1 MESLLVLLAQSADAV
16 ETATKNAERLKTD
29 IRFPGLGIVIREL
42 GSYFTVFGLRI
53 AYYGVTIGLAMVLG
67 YLLADRVAKK
77 TNQNR
82 DLYLDF
88 TIIAVILS
96 VAGARLYYVIF
107 NWKQFADKP
116 LSVFNLRTGGLAIY
130 GGVIVGVLTAIIF
143 SKVKKLNQGQF
154 LDTAVLGLLTGQ
166 IIGRWGNFFNRE
178 AFGTYTKSIFAMQI
192 DVREVSRWFD
202 PSTPVAVVN
211 NEFGSRTTALER
223 VMEIREHAEV
233 IDGATYIS
241 VHPTFLYESLWN
253 LALLIFLLIRTKHK
267 GFDWEILLLYLFGY
281 GLGRLWIEGLRTDQ
295 LFLFGT
301 PIAVSQL
308 LSGILVL
315 GAAAV
320 YVKMYRKNRKKKAA
334 A

>member
-1 MESLLVLLAQSADAV
+1 M
-16 ETATKNAERLKTD
+16 
-29 IRFPGLGIVIREL
+29 
-42 GSYFTVFGLRI
+42 
-53 AYYGVTIGLAMVLG
+53 
-67 YLLADRVAKK
+67 
-77 TNQNR
+77 
-82 DLYLDF
+82 
-88 TIIAVILS
+88 
-96 VAGARLYYVIF
+96 
-107 NWKQFADKP
+107 
-116 LSVFNLRTGGLAIY
+116 
-130 GGVIVGVLTAIIF
+130 
-143 SKVKKLNQGQF
+143 KKLNQGQF

-202 PSTPVAVVN
+202 PSTPIAVVN

>member
-1 MESLLVLLAQSADAV
+1 MSRLLVLLDQ
-16 ETATKNAERLKTD
+16 TD
-29 IRFPGLGIVIREL
+29 IRFPGLGIVL
-42 GSYFTVFGLRI
+42 KKVGSGFTVFGFRI
-53 AYYGVTIGLAMVLG
+53 AFYGVVIGLAMVMG
-67 YLLADRVAKK
+67 YLLADQVAKR
-77 TNQNR
+77 TGQNR

-88 TIIAVILS
+88 TIIAVVLS

-107 NWKQFADKP
+107 NWKQFADEP

-130 GGVIVGVLTAIIF
+130 GGVIVGILTAIVF
-143 SKVKKLNQGQF
+143 SKVKKVNRGQF

-178 AFGTYTKSIFAMQI
+178 AFGTYTNGRFRMLV
-192 DVREVSRWFD
+192 DVSEVSAWFD
-202 PSTPVAVVN
+202 PSTPVASVA
-211 NEFGSRTTALER
+211 NEFGDRTEAMNR

-253 LALLIFLLIRTKHK
+253 LALLILLLIITKHK
-267 GFDWEILLLYLFGY
+267 KFDGEIIVLYLFGY

-301 PIAVSQL
+301 SIAVSQL
-308 LSGILVL
+308 LSGILVAGSIVL
-315 GAAAV
+315 FIWLF
-320 YVKMYRKNRKKKAA
+320 RKNRKKKAEA
-334 A
+334 

>member
-1 MESLLVLLAQSADAV
+1 MSRSLVLLDQ
-16 ETATKNAERLKTD
+16 TD
-29 IRFPGLGIVIREL
+29 IRFPGLGIVL
-42 GSYFTVFGLRI
+42 KKVGSGFTVFGFRI
-53 AYYGVTIGLAMVLG
+53 AFYGVVIGLAMVMG
-67 YLLADRVAKK
+67 YLLADQVAKR
-77 TNQNR
+77 TGQNR

-88 TIIAVILS
+88 TIIAVVLS

-107 NWKQFADKP
+107 NWKQFADEP

-130 GGVIVGVLTAIIF
+130 GGVIVGILTAIVF
-143 SKVKKLNQGQF
+143 SKVKKVNRGQF

-178 AFGTYTKSIFAMQI
+178 AFGTYTNGRFRMLV
-192 DVREVSRWFD
+192 DVSEVSAWFD
-202 PSTPVAVVN
+202 PSTPVASVA
-211 NEFGSRTTALER
+211 NEFGDRTEAMNR

-253 LALLIFLLIRTKHK
+253 LALLILLLIITKHK
-267 GFDWEILLLYLFGY
+267 KFDGEIIVLYLFGY

-301 PIAVSQL
+301 SIAVSQL
-308 LSGILVL
+308 LSGILVAGSIVL
-315 GAAAV
+315 FIWLF
-320 YVKMYRKNRKKKAA
+320 RKNRKKKAEA
-334 A
+334 

>member
-1 MESLLVLLAQSADAV
+1 MSQLLVLLNQTAEAA
-16 ETATKNAERLKTD
+16 ETVAEKTD
-29 IRFPGLGIVIREL
+29 IRFPGLGIVLRNI
-42 GSYFTVFGLRI
+42 GNGFTVFGFRI
-53 AYYGVTIGLAMVLG
+53 AYYGVVIGLAMIMG

-77 TNQNR
+77 TGQNR

-107 NWKQFADKP
+107 NWKQFADRP

-130 GGVIVGVLTAIIF
+130 GGVIVGILTAIVF
-143 SKVKKLNQGQF
+143 SKVKKVNQGQF

-178 AFGTYTKSIFAMQI
+178 AFGTYTTGRFRMLV

-202 PSTPVAVVN
+202 PCTPVAAVT
-211 NEFGSRTTALER
+211 NEFGNRTTALER
-223 VMEIREHAEV
+223 VMKIRENPV
-233 IDGATYIS
+233 LIDGATYIS

-253 LALLIFLLIRTKHK
+253 LALLIILLIRTKHK
-267 GFDWEILLLYLFGY
+267 GFDWEILCLYLFGY

-295 LFLFGT
+295 LFLFGSS
-301 PIAVSQL
+301 IAVSQL
-308 LSGILVL
+308 LSGILVVGSL
-315 GAAAV
+315 AL
-320 YVKMYRKNRKKKAA
+320 YIRLYRKNRKKKAEA
-334 A
+334 

>member
-1 MESLLVLLAQSADAV
+1 MSRLLVLLDQ
-16 ETATKNAERLKTD
+16 TD
-29 IRFPGLGIVIREL
+29 IRFPELGIVL
-42 GSYFTVFGLRI
+42 KNVGSGFTVFGFRI
-53 AYYGVTIGLAMVLG
+53 AFYGVVIGLAMVMG
-67 YLLADRVAKK
+67 YLLADQVAKR
-77 TNQNR
+77 TGQNR

-88 TIIAVILS
+88 TIIAVVLS

-107 NWKQFADKP
+107 NWKQFEDQP

-130 GGVIVGVLTAIIF
+130 GGVIVGILTAIVF
-143 SKVKKLNQGQF
+143 SKVKKVNRGQF

-178 AFGTYTKSIFAMQI
+178 AFGTYTNGKLRMLV
-192 DVREVSRWFD
+192 DVSEVSAWFD
-202 PSTPVAVVN
+202 PNPSTLSAVT
-211 NEFGSRTTALER
+211 NEFGDRTEAMKR

-253 LALLIFLLIRTKHK
+253 LALLILLLILTKHK
-267 GFDWEILLLYLFGY
+267 KFDGEIIVLYLFGY

-301 PIAVSQL
+301 SIAVSQL
-308 LSGILVL
+308 LSGILVAGSIVL
-315 GAAAV
+315 FIWLF
-320 YVKMYRKNRKKKAA
+320 RKNRKKKAEA
-334 A
+334 